1 MFNTL
6 PPATLP
12 HLHALNNN
20 AACNRILFLS
30 LLDEYDVKG
39 KLSGKGMTSRDN
51 QPVDIFGYFIQ
62 RLGYS
67 LRKRMDMCEFHGYQE
82 CTVQVAYFALNAK
95 INKIV
100 YEIDRDAST
109 NESIRTRTKEVF
121 TRSPLEPRVDYITN
135 WSSRNFGGATYFTYS
150 LELSP
155 E

>member
-6 PPATLP
+6 PPVTLP
-12 HLHALNNN
+12 HLHTLNDN
-20 AACNRILFLS
+20 AAQNRVLFLS

-39 KLSGKGMTSRDN
+39 RLSGKGMTSSNN

-82 CTVQVAYFALNAK
+82 CTLQVVYFALNANT
-95 INKIV
+95 NKIV
-100 YEIDRDAST
+100 HEIDRDTST
-109 NESIRTRTKEVF
+109 NESIRKIAREVF
-121 TRSPLEPRVDYITN
+121 ISSPLEPRVDYITN
-135 WSSRNFGGATYFTYS
+135 WFSRSFGGLMHFTYS